1 MWPYTGDTARVFG
14 DGEKLMTERF
24 KQHGPAF
31 TTWILG
37 KRTTVVGSLD
47 MMKMLLNMEHDLVEG
62 AFSDRASIDL
72 SQRQRHPLG
81 CCCKARGKACFVCY
95 IRAQYDRFVSSALL
109 EG

>member
-1 MWPYTGDTARVFG
+1 MWPYVGDTARVFG
-14 DGEKLMTERF
+14 DGEKLMAERL

-62 AFSDRASIDL
+62 ALSPGTSKGCTLAGNAFSWLR
-72 SQRQRHPLG
+72 
-81 CCCKARGKACFVCY
+81 
-95 IRAQYDRFVSSALL
+95 VSMVH
-109 EG
+109 